1 MKFSSKKIMKLLQ
14 NQSIWMKLLIIL
26 MVVGGITA
34 LLKGAVVSREGF
46 SQNKK
51 YVMKKNGK
59 IYDEFYSK
67 LFDELFQTDE
77 LMKEE
82 IDLIAPITNMG
93 VASNVLEIGSGSGA
107 ALDVLSKRGIAAEG
121 VEESQARIQLSKK
134 KHPQVNIKQ
143 GNYLESNLYPAGSF
157 SHILTL
163 YFTLYYIKDK
173 MTFFKNCYDWLMPG
187 GYLVI
192 HLVNRDKFDP
202 LVPAGNPFI
211 MVSPQKYA
219 KERLTKTKVALK
231 DSDYESEFKLDK
243 DTNKGKFIETFTSKM
258 NDNVRQ
264 NEHTLYMDTQRHI
277 LSLAKEVGFM
287 LKGKIDL
294 KSIQYEYN
302 YLYIL
307 QKEGELPNVPKQKGP
322 PGGGGMP
329 PGMAAMMG

>member
-1 MKFSSKKIMKLLQ
+1 MNFSSKKIIKILK
-14 NQSIWMKLLIIL
+14 NQSIWMKMLLIL
-26 MVVGGITA
+26 MVVGGITI
-34 LLKGAVVSREGF
+34 LFKDNIPMREGF

-51 YVMKKNGK
+51 YIMKKNGK

-82 IDLIAPITNMG
+82 IDLLAPITSMG
-93 VASNVLEIGSGSGA
+93 PASNVLEIGAGIGA

-121 VEESQARIQLSKK
+121 LEDSEARIQLSKK
-134 KHPQVNIKQ
+134 KFPNVNIKQ
-143 GNYLESNLYPAGSF
+143 GDYLESNLYSGNSF
-157 SHILTL
+157 SHILSL

-219 KERLTKTKVALK
+219 KDRITKTKVVLK
-231 DSDYESEFKLDK
+231 DSDYEAEFKLNK
-243 DTNKGKFIETFTSKM
+243 DNNKGKFIETFTSKM

-287 LKGKIDL
+287 LQGKIDL

-307 QKEGELPNVPKQKGP
+307 QKEGELSSIPKTNGP
-322 PGGGGMP
+322 PGGGMP
-329 PGMAAMMG
+329 PGMAAMMR